1 MIDLYTW
8 STSNGRK
15 ASIMLEEL
23 GADYAVHPI
32 HIGKGDQFTPEY
44 LAINPNGKIPAI
56 VDSDGSERR
65 ADHGLRIRRDPDL
78 SGGEIRPVPAGGAR
92 RADGGHS
99 MADVPDGRHRP
110 RSSGQV
116 HHFLRAAKEKVPYG
130 IERYGTEAR
139 RLYGVLDRRLD
150 GRDHLAG
157 DGYSIADIATW
168 PWVLRHEWQQ
178 VDLAEY
184 PNVKRWF
191 DAVGSR
197 PAVQSGIQIP
207 PPPQ

>member
-23 GADYAVHPI
+23 GADYTVHPI

-56 VDSDGSERR
+56 VDSDG
-65 ADHGLRIRRDPDL
+65 P
-78 SGGEIRPVPAGGAR
+78 GGAPITVFESGAILIYLAEKYGR
-92 RADGGHS
+92 FLPAEPVARMEVIQWLMFQMGGIG
-99 MADVPDGRHRP
+99 PIF
-110 RSSGQV
+110 GQV

>member
-23 GADYAVHPI
+23 GADYTVHPI

-56 VDSDGSERR
+56 IDSDG
-65 ADHGLRIRRDPDL
+65 P
-78 SGGEIRPVPAGGAR
+78 GGAPITVFESGAILIYLAEKFGR
-92 RADGGHS
+92 FLPAEPVARMEVIQWLMFQMGGIG
-99 MADVPDGRHRP
+99 PIF
-110 RSSGQV
+110 GQV

-139 RLYGVLDRRLD
+139 RLYRVLDRRLD
-150 GRDHLAG
+150 GREHLAG

-197 PAVQSGIQIP
+197 PAVQRGIRIP